1 MLAFESVTWNAGLPA
16 AVAIAAGW
24 FSWYAWK
31 FFFSPLLYRDEPRE
45 LPYLI
50 PFVGHTLSMVTGAH
64 RMFSNGR
71 KRFGNKP
78 WAVTIMG
85 ESLYVISS
93 AEDVQAVYRAPKTLD
108 FDPFIKEM
116 LSKYGITA
124 DTASRMFDTLPG
136 HKKNWMETSI
146 ENFKLQLH
154 RGAKLDIVQKKL
166 LGFIDDLLVWDR
178 LRGRMV
184 LQDGEEERVVSL
196 YSWSEMVI
204 VDAQT
209 RAFFDEVLYEKC
221 PDLLAQFQ
229 IYEDESWKVPM
240 DLPDFST
247 KALRSSKSSIEKGL
261 RQYLQLPQHK
271 RPNESWIVTTLCE
284 DMDRLGLEETQ
295 KVHVL
300 FSFYRVMN
308 ANAYKLVFWI
318 ISHLLFEPK
327 LMKEI
332 ADEVEPAFRGEKHSA
347 PDLDH
352 LLNSCPLLESTCEEV
367 LRLTNWPI
375 GTRTVQADTVIGG
388 KKLRQGRKL
397 LMPYRAMHFDSTV
410 FGADAAAFNPRR
422 FLEDKNLVAN
432 KSYRPFGGAAH
443 YCPGRY
449 IARTEVQMYTAVML
463 KRFDMSVTESDSKGQ
478 KPTFPKMDNTLPS
491 GGIQVPLKGEDLI
504 VRVRPSK

>member
-1 MLAFESVTWNAGLPA
+1 M
-16 AVAIAAGW
+16 AVAVAPGW
-24 FSWYAWK
+24 LSWYTWK
-31 FFFSPLLYRDEPRE
+31 FFLSPLVYRDEPRE

-50 PFVGHTLSMVTGAH
+50 PFVGHTFSMVTGAH
-64 RMFSNGR
+64 RMFLDGR
-71 KRFGNKP
+71 KRFGNNP

-85 ESLYVISS
+85 ESLYVIPS
-93 AEDVQAVYRAPKTLD
+93 AEHVQAVYRAPKTLD

-124 DTASRMFDTLPG
+124 HTASKMFDTLPG
-136 HKKNWMETSI
+136 QTKNWMETSI
-146 ENFKLQLH
+146 ENFKLQMH
-154 RGAKLDIVQKKL
+154 PGTKLDFVQKKL
-166 LGFIDDLLVWDR
+166 LSFIDDLLVWDR

-184 LQDGEEERVVSL
+184 LEDGEEEKVVSL

-209 RAFFDEVLYEKC
+209 RAFFDEALYEKC
-221 PDLLAQFQ
+221 PDLLAHFQ
-229 IYEDESWKVPM
+229 IYEDESWKLPM
-240 DLPDFST
+240 DLPDFAT
-247 KALRSSKSSIEKGL
+247 KALRSSKSSIEGGL
-261 RQYLQLPQHK
+261 RQYLQLHKDK
-271 RPNESWIVTTLCE
+271 RPNDSWIITTLCE

-318 ISHLLFEPK
+318 ITHLLFDPR
-327 LMKEI
+327 LMEEI
-332 ADEVEPAFRGEKHSA
+332 KAEIEPAFRGQEHSA
-347 PDLDH
+347 PDLDY
-352 LLNSCPLLESTCEEV
+352 LFDSCPLLVSTCEEV

-375 GTRTVQADTVIGG
+375 GTRTVQVDTAIGG

-422 FLEDKNLVAN
+422 SMENKALVTN
-432 KSYRPFGGAAH
+432 KSYRPFGGAAY

-449 IARTEVQMYTAVML
+449 IARREVQMFTAVHA
-463 KRFDMSVTESDSKGQ
+463 KA
-478 KPTFPKMDNTLPS
+478 
-491 GGIQVPLKGEDLI
+491 
-504 VRVRPSK
+504 VRYISC